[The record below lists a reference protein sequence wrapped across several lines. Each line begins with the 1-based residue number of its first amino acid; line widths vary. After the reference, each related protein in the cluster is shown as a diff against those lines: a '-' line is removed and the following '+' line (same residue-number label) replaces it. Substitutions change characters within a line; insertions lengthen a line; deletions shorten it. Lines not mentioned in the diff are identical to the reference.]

1 MAFRVGFRKT
11 LFKLGKWRFGIG
23 YSTHG
28 ATGVIMLCVFGLFN
42 LMWYMILG
50 CLWLTYAF
58 IWLFFIL
65 PIKGLSKLIKNKTS
79 TSNNNQEV

>member
-28 ATGVIMLCVFGLFN
+28 ATGIIMLCFYGIFN
-42 LMWYMILG
+42 LIWYTMLG
-50 CLWLTYAF
+50 CLWMIYGV
-58 IWLFFIL
+58 IWLFFVL
-65 PIKGLSKLIKNKTS
+65 PIKGITKLIKNKS
-79 TSNNNQEV
+79 TENNNQKV

>member
-11 LFKLGKWRFGIG
+11 LFKIGKWRFGIG

-28 ATGVIMLCVFGLFN
+28 TTGLIMLCVFSLFN
-42 LMWYMILG
+42 LMWYMLLG
-50 CLWLTYAF
+50 ALWLGYWLYYAMF
-58 IWLFFIL
+58 VL
-65 PIKGLSKLIKNKTS
+65 PIKAISKLIKNKKS

>member
-1 MAFRVGFRKT
+1 MALRFGFHKT
-11 LFKLGKWRFGIG
+11 LLKIGKWRFGIG
-23 YSTHG
+23 YSTRG
-28 ATGVIMLCVFGLFN
+28 TAGLIMVCIYAVLN

-50 CLWLTYAF
+50 CLWMMYGM

>member
-1 MAFRVGFRKT
+1 
-11 LFKLGKWRFGIG
+11 
-23 YSTHG
+23 
-28 ATGVIMLCVFGLFN
+28 MLCVYGMLN